1 VDADLHGPQ
10 KNWKLMENPRKR
22 GFLAILWALD
32 IRENGQIQEQGVTG

>member
-10 KNWKLMENPRKR
+10 KNWKPMKNPRKR
-22 GFLAILWALD
+22 QFLVVLRALD